1 MLRGCVNLRPK
12 KPRVRKPV
20 TVEMLGKLLPDFD
33 LSKAIDR
40 STWAVITTAVHGLC
54 RLGELA
60 PETHAGE
67 FYPRRKDYS
76 LSAEGRANIFIAR
89 SKTDVN
95 HEGFHLPIPR
105 NGTATCPHRA
115 LVEAVAAGAPGR
127 LYSAPEDPLFPDSS
141 NRAVLKYYVIK
152 RLRRALTRAGYNA
165 AEFSGHSL
173 RKVQPWPRHAQHRV
187 HGPLGDRLPVAPALP
202 GDHGRRTGRMGHAVR
217 GTYPGSRH
225 TQL

>member
-1 MLRGCVNLRPK
+1 MRAVHSFYVPASQSQRVTYEITTITSYISGIRAVIAESVGGEPSRTGHMSAQMLRGCANLRPK
-12 KPRVRKPV
+12 KSRVRKPV

-115 LVEAVAAGAPGR
+115 LIEAVAAGAPGGCFR
-127 LYSAPEDPLFPDSS
+127 SPKIHCSRTHTTGQCSNITSS
-141 NRAVLKYYVIK
+141 NDYVK
-152 RLRRALTRAGYNA
+152 
-165 AEFSGHSL
+165 
-173 RKVQPWPRHAQHRV
+173 P
-187 HGPLGDRLPVAPALP
+187 
-202 GDHGRRTGRMGHAVR
+202 
-217 GTYPGSRH
+217 
-225 TQL
+225 